1 MPPKK
6 HNGEP
11 TLQRQ
16 LETLHARMVQLE
28 KYLNPEGRVN
38 GIDSFVKMYT
48 ETYKAL
54 IDELG
59 KRSSKMEVAM
69 TANMEAMTGKMEV
82 MVAGMKASAAT
93 ASAMVFE
100 RLHVL
105 EDARALFNAE
115 LAKAQDYL
123 AALPS
128 HHEKV
133 SSLLKDGLERLQSLT
148 DEVEDVPKQMEA
160 FTRRI
165 GGITKRIDDL
175 EKSQKSSREMEVNKC
190 RRGRASSPRC
200 SMGQDTLAERRDALR
215 EEMQNFALSISKGH
229 VDEDPQHD
237 HLPEDEKRH
246 KAAQHAAEMLRGN
259 PWVAATRSR
268 STSRAP
274 SIGPREVQA
283 TLVPFYGGPLEV
295 QVNMAPCIQ
304 MAPLAVQSIMMPPC
318 LPNTSAGFIF
328 NTQAD
333 AASSN
338 APRDGFFE

>member
-11 TLQRQ
+11 TIQRQ
-16 LETLHARMVQLE
+16 LETLQNRMVQLE
-28 KYLNPEGRVN
+28 KYLNPEDRVN
-38 GIDSFVKMYT
+38 GIDSFVKMHT

-54 IDELG
+54 MDDLG
-59 KRSSKMEVAM
+59 KKTSKMEVTM
-69 TANMEAMTGKMEV
+69 TAKMEV
-82 MVAGMKASAAT
+82 MMEGMKASAAT

-100 RLHVL
+100 RLGVL

-175 EKSQKSSREMEVNKC
+175 EKSQKSSREMEVNKS

-200 SMGQDTLAERRDALR
+200 SMGQDTLPVQSALR
-215 EEMQNFALSISKGH
+215 EEMHNFALSISKGH

-304 MAPLAVQSIMMPPC
+304 MAPLAVQSIMMPPY

>member
-1 MPPKK
+1 MHPKK

-11 TLQRQ
+11 TIQRQ
-16 LETLHARMVQLE
+16 LETLQNRMVQLE
-28 KYLNPEGRVN
+28 KYVNPEGRVN

-48 ETYKAL
+48 ETYKAAM
-54 IDELG
+54 DDLG
-59 KRSSKMEVAM
+59 KKTSKMEVTM
-69 TANMEAMTGKMEV
+69 TAKMEV
-82 MVAGMKASAAT
+82 MMEGMKASAAT

-100 RLHVL
+100 RVGVL

-160 FTRRI
+160 FNRRI

-175 EKSQKSSREMEVNKC
+175 FTSQKSSREMEVNSC
-190 RRGRASSPRC
+190 RRGRPSSPRR
-200 SMGQDTLAERRDALR
+200 SMGQDTLPSQSGVR
-215 EEMQNFALSISKGH
+215 EEIHNFALSISKGH

-246 KAAQHAAEMLRGN
+246 KAAQHAAQMLRGD
-259 PWVAATRSR
+259 PWAAATRSR

-283 TLVPFYGGPLEV
+283 TLVPCIYGGPLEV
-295 QVNMAPCIQ
+295 QASMAPCIQ
-304 MAPLAVQSIMMPPC
+304 MAPLAVQSIMMPPY
-318 LPNTSAGFIF
+318 LPNVQAGFTF
-328 NTQAD
+328 NTQAS

-338 APRDGFFE
+338 APAGFTH